1 MKKTLILIVAMII
14 GLNFSYAGNENE
26 PAKAAPTS
34 SITGTIVDKL
44 SGEILAGVSVKLE
57 ETDQVVFTDF
67 DGNFS
72 FENLSTGD
80 YNLEVSLI
88 SYQTSELIVKHDT
101 KNSDPIHV
109 DLESK
114 K

>member
-1 MKKTLILIVAMII
+1 MI

-26 PAKAAPTS
+26 SENAAPTS
-34 SITGTIVDKL
+34 SLTGTIVDKI
-44 SGEILAGVSVKLE
+44 SGETLAGVSVKLE
-57 ETDQVVFTDF
+57 GRDQIVFTDF

-72 FENLSTGD
+72 FENLTAGD
-80 YNLEVSLI
+80 YELEVSMI
-88 SYQTSELIVKHDT
+88 SYQKSDLKVKHDT
-101 KNSDPIHV
+101 RNADPIQV